1 MNGFTRYTNDPMDDG
16 GFEMDEDE
24 LDDFIYREPDFD
36 DEVDPVAC
44 DKAADD
50 YENRIYRAR
59 D

>member
-1 MNGFTRYTNDPMDDG
+1 MNGFKYDL
-16 GFEMDEDE
+16 EIQEDEDE
-24 LDDFIYREPDFD
+24 LDDFIYWEPDFD